1 MLKQRVD
8 ILTNGRIQSTP
19 CFEGYRHMLSTGII
33 APDGFKTS
41 QIMQGDIGRPAS

>member
-8 ILTNGRIQSTP
+8 ILTNGRSQSTP
-19 CFEGYRHMLSTGII
+19 CFEGYCHMLSTGIF
-33 APDGFKTS
+33 APDSFKTS